1 MERIGQICIHS
12 EEGWRRCRGL
22 ERGRLTRFP
31 AEETRW
37 TGELFLRRERA
48 EEKDIS
54 VSVEVGEGEVVVS
67 YELFP
72 VEYLKGDK
80 QVVLDEPGTHHRRPS

>member
-1 MERIGQICIHS
+1 M
-12 EEGWRRCRGL
+12 
-22 ERGRLTRFP
+22 
-31 AEETRW
+31 
-37 TGELFLRRERA
+37 

-54 VSVEVGEGEVVVS
+54 VSVEVGEGEVVVG

-80 QVVLDEPGTHHRRPS
+80 QVVSDEPGTHHRRPS

>member
-1 MERIGQICIHS
+1 M
-12 EEGWRRCRGL
+12 
-22 ERGRLTRFP
+22 
-31 AEETRW
+31 
-37 TGELFLRRERA
+37 

-54 VSVEVGEGEVVVS
+54 VSEEVGEGEVVVG

-80 QVVLDEPGTHHRRPS
+80 LVVLHEPGTHQS